1 MRPHKCQ
8 KWSNMVEF
16 YIWLYLYLCSLFVR
30 VCLVFAICISYFCT
44 KSTSYIACIEVLAC
58 VWFWREKKTLCH
70 QEGQWT
76 WKYWDKSVESA
87 DRAKKRCWLWYLVE
101 YIVGKAEKY
110 FSHLGQLDLASKKYL
125 MKREKRGRKYTTCI
139 PNIQGKLLWSEGQSL
154 PSKSL
159 RLKKLNRWRNNFWF
173 WKKTSQSP
181 KTFCHPHEPSMKYLI
196 GSEDLSKPT
205 EFSEQT
211 LLPAFRGF
219 LDYCIMTWREIGK

>member
-1 MRPHKCQ
+1 MIQHGR
-8 KWSNMVEF
+8 
-16 YIWLYLYLCSLFVR
+16 ILYLIISLSMFIVCKSLPCICHLYLIFLYKIYLLY
-30 VCLVFAICISYFCT
+30 CLHWSTCLCVILKRKKKHYAT
-44 KSTSYIACIEVLAC
+44 KKGSERENIGINQLNRQIEPRKGVGCDAWLNI
-58 VWFWREKKTLCH
+58 
-70 QEGQWT
+70 
-76 WKYWDKSVESA
+76 SVE
-87 DRAKKRCWLWYLVE
+87 KLK
-101 YIVGKAEKY
+101 KY

-125 MKREKRGRKYTTCI
+125 MKREKQGRKYTTCI

-154 PSKSL
+154 PSESL

>member
-101 YIVGKAEKY
+101 YIVGKAEKI
-110 FSHLGQLDLASKKYL
+110 FLPLGPTGFGLEEISNEKGEAGAQIYHMYTKHSGQVTLIRRPISSQWISEIKEIKQMKK
-125 MKREKRGRKYTTCI
+125 
-139 PNIQGKLLWSEGQSL
+139 QVLL
-154 PSKSL
+154 
-159 RLKKLNRWRNNFWF
+159 LKKD
-173 WKKTSQSP
+173 KAES
-181 KTFCHPHEPSMKYLI
+181 
-196 GSEDLSKPT
+196 
-205 EFSEQT
+205 
-211 LLPAFRGF
+211 
-219 LDYCIMTWREIGK
+219 